1 MDFTSL
7 NLCQPL
13 LNALDE
19 IGYIS
24 PTPIQAQAIP
34 DLIEGRDMLG
44 CAQTGTG
51 KTAAFAL
58 PILDAMAKD
67 PWTDPRRIR
76 ALMMCP
82 TRELAAQIHDNIEQY
97 ARHLDIRSMAMF
109 GGVSQRPQEKI
120 LRRGVDILVATPGRL
135 LDLISQGYVDLSH
148 VQFLVLDEADRMLD
162 MGFIRDIRKILAQ
175 IPKKRQSLLFSATI
189 PRSIVELSDDM
200 LYNPVNVSITPESTT
215 VEAIEQSLMFVMRS
229 DKRGLLTYIIE
240 EESPDKVLVF
250 SRTKHGCNRIVR
262 QLGQDGIDALAI
274 HGNKSQGARE
284 KALRRFRNGTLQV
297 LVATDVASRGID
309 VSDISHVIN
318 LDLPNEPEVYVH
330 RIGRTGRAGQGGI
343 TIAFCD
349 ENEGEY
355 LRGIEKTIRQDI
367 PVDEGHPFHSE
378 KARSR
383 KGNKAPKKQQN
394 RGRGR
399 RQPRN
404 NKSNGGSRS
413 KGKSNHQSNG
423 SRSKGK
429 SNHQSN
435 GGRKGRRSGR
445 GRSRKQR
452 KHQTRY

>member
-1 MDFTSL
+1 MDFASL

-13 LNALDE
+13 LDALDE
-19 IGYIS
+19 IGYVT

-34 DLIEGRDMLG
+34 DLIVGRDMVG

-58 PILDAMAKD
+58 PILDAMAED
-67 PWTDPRRIR
+67 PQAGLRHIH
-76 ALMMCP
+76 ALILCP
-82 TRELAAQIHDNIEQY
+82 TRELASQINDNIKQY
-97 ARHLDIRSMAMF
+97 ARHLDIRSMVMF
-109 GGVSQRPQEKI
+109 GGVSQRPQVNK

-148 VQFLVLDEADRMLD
+148 VQFLVVDEADRMLD
-162 MGFIRDIRKILAQ
+162 MGFIRNIRKVLAQ
-175 IPKKRQSLLFSATI
+175 IPEDRQSLLFSATM
-189 PRSIVELSDDM
+189 PRSIVELSRDM
-200 LYNPVNVSITPESTT
+200 LYDPVSVSITPESAT
-215 VEAIEQSLMFVMRS
+215 VEAIEQSLMFVMKG

-240 EESPDKVLVF
+240 EESPEKVLVF
-250 SRTKHGCNRIVR
+250 SRTKHGCNRIVK

-284 KALRRFRNGTLQV
+284 KALGRFRNGTLQV

-318 LDLPNEPEVYVH
+318 LDLPNEPDVYVH

-343 TIAFCD
+343 AIAFCD

-367 PVDEGHPFHSE
+367 PVDEDQPFHSE
-378 KARSR
+378 KARSC

-394 RGRGR
+394 RGRVR

-404 NKSNGGSRS
+404 GKSNGNRS
-413 KGKSNHQSNG
+413 NGKSNQQSNG
-423 SRSKGK
+423 AR
-429 SNHQSN
+429 N
-435 GGRKGRRSGR
+435 GRRSGR
-445 GRSRKQR
+445 GRSHKR
-452 KHQTRY
+452 KHQTHY

>member
-13 LNALDE
+13 LDALDE
-19 IGYIS
+19 IGYVS

-34 DLIEGRDMLG
+34 DLIEGRDLLG

-67 PWTDPRRIR
+67 PWGGSRRIR

-82 TRELAAQIHDNIEQY
+82 TRELASQISDNIEQY

-120 LRRGVDILVATPGRL
+120 LHRGVDILVATPGRL
-135 LDLISQGYVDLSH
+135 LDLISQGYVDLSY
-148 VQFLVLDEADRMLD
+148 VQFLVLDEGDRMLD
-162 MGFIRDIRKILAQ
+162 MGFIRDIRKILAHV
-175 IPKKRQSLLFSATI
+175 PENRQSMLFSATI
-189 PRSIVELSDDM
+189 PPSIVELSRDM
-200 LYNPVNVSITPESTT
+200 LFDPVSVSITPETIT
-215 VEAIEQSLMFVMRS
+215 LEAIEQSLMFVMKG
-229 DKRGLLTYIIE
+229 DKRGLLTHIIKE
-240 EESPDKVLVF
+240 ERAEKVLVF
-250 SRTKHGCNRIVR
+250 SRTKHGCNRIVK
-262 QLGQDGIDALAI
+262 QLGQDGIEALPI

-284 KALRRFRNGTLQV
+284 KALGRFRNGTLQV

-343 TIAFCD
+343 SIAFCD

-355 LRGIEKTIRQDI
+355 LRGIEKMIRQNI
-367 PVDEGHPFHSE
+367 PVDEDHPFHSE

-383 KGNKAPKKQQN
+383 KGNKAPKRQQN

-399 RQPRN
+399 RQPR
-404 NKSNGGSRS
+404 
-413 KGKSNHQSNG
+413 KGKSNGNRSNVKSSHQSN
-423 SRSKGK
+423 S
-429 SNHQSN
+429 
-435 GGRKGRRSGR
+435 GRNARRSGR

-452 KHQTRY
+452 KH

>member
-13 LNALDE
+13 LDALDE
-19 IGYIS
+19 IGYVS

-34 DLIEGRDMLG
+34 DLIEGRDILG

-109 GGVSQRPQEKI
+109 GGVSQRPQEKT
-120 LRRGVDILVATPGRL
+120 LRRGIDILVATPGRL
-135 LDLISQGYVDLSH
+135 LDLISQGYVDLSY

-189 PRSIVELSDDM
+189 PHSIVELSRDI
-200 LYNPVNVSITPESTT
+200 LYNPVSVSITPESTT

-240 EESPDKVLVF
+240 EESPDRCLYLAAP
-250 SRTKHGCNRIVR
+250 ST
-262 QLGQDGIDALAI
+262 DAI
-274 HGNKSQGARE
+274 
-284 KALRRFRNGTLQV
+284 
-297 LVATDVASRGID
+297 AS
-309 VSDISHVIN
+309 SDN
-318 LDLPNEPEVYVH
+318 LDKTASTPSQSTVTRV
-330 RIGRTGRAGQGGI
+330 RARVRMPS
-343 TIAFCD
+343 AD
-349 ENEGEY
+349 SAMA
-355 LRGIEKTIRQDI
+355 L
-367 PVDEGHPFHSE
+367 
-378 KARSR
+378 SR
-383 KGNKAPKKQQN
+383 
-394 RGRGR
+394 
-399 RQPRN
+399 
-404 NKSNGGSRS
+404 
-413 KGKSNHQSNG
+413 
-423 SRSKGK
+423 
-429 SNHQSN
+429 
-435 GGRKGRRSGR
+435 
-445 GRSRKQR
+445 
-452 KHQTRY
+452 Y

>member
-13 LNALDE
+13 LDALDE
-19 IGYIS
+19 IGYVS

-34 DLIEGRDMLG
+34 DLIEGRDLLG

-67 PWTDPRRIR
+67 PWGGSRRIR
-76 ALMMCP
+76 ALIMCP
-82 TRELAAQIHDNIEQY
+82 TRELASQIRDNIEQY

-120 LRRGVDILVATPGRL
+120 LHRGVDILVATPGRL
-135 LDLISQGYVDLSH
+135 LDLISQGYVDLSY
-148 VQFLVLDEADRMLD
+148 VQFLVLDEGDRMLD
-162 MGFIRDIRKILAQ
+162 MGFIRDIRKILAH
-175 IPKKRQSLLFSATI
+175 IPKNRQSMLFSATI
-189 PRSIVELSDDM
+189 PRSIVELSRDM
-200 LYNPVNVSITPESTT
+200 LFDPVSVSITPESITL
-215 VEAIEQSLMFVMRS
+215 EAIEQSLMFVMKG
-229 DKRGLLTYIIE
+229 DKRGLLTHIIKE
-240 EESPDKVLVF
+240 ERAEKVLVF
-250 SRTKHGCNRIVR
+250 SRTKHGCNRIVK
-262 QLGQDGIDALAI
+262 QLGQDGIEALPI

-284 KALRRFRNGTLQV
+284 KALGRFRNGTLQV

-318 LDLPNEPEVYVH
+318 VDLPNEPEVYVH
-330 RIGRTGRAGQGGI
+330 RIGRTGRAGKGGI

-349 ENEGEY
+349 EDEGEY
-355 LRGIEKTIRQDI
+355 LRGIEKMIRQEI
-367 PVDEGHPFHSE
+367 PVDEDHPFHSE

-383 KGNKAPKKQQN
+383 KGNKAPKRQQN

-399 RQPRN
+399 RQPR
-404 NKSNGGSRS
+404 
-413 KGKSNHQSNG
+413 KGKSNGNRSNVKSSHQSNSG
-423 SRSKGK
+423 RNARS
-429 SNHQSN
+429 
-435 GGRKGRRSGR
+435 SGR
-445 GRSRKQR
+445 GRSREQR